1 MMRPARSPV
10 HTVGPTAEIRIL
22 IEARQCLAL
31 PDGSCVG
38 GTMEIREL
46 AVIEASAGQGASA
59 GLLLKATPPRLQRGL
74 LSRQRLLLGTGR
86 FREVPAVLVQ
96 APGGYGKT
104 SLLAQWRRECLGKGS
119 IVLWLTA
126 GPPDDPG
133 RLLRSLVEAFRASA
147 CRPTFGQALLAS
159 PRTDPLEGLT
169 EWLADIAR
177 SALDTVL
184 VVDEAERLPPASL
197 DALAYLVRNL
207 PPNLRILIGM
217 RGEMPAGLDDLVA
230 YGQCVTVAASD
241 LRFDV
246 DETIELVRQRF
257 GPDFDPGT
265 AVRLHEMADGW
276 SLGIQL
282 VLAVMAAERDPWAA
296 AERLLRQKGH
306 LHHRLIGLLLANL
319 DPADL
324 ALLTRV
330 SVLDDFNPA
339 LASVVSG
346 VPDAAE
352 RLRQIASSTPVL
364 VAGEQSDWLRLH
376 ALARDALSERFGGLP
391 AEERAELHLRAAQWL
406 SAKGLVAAAA
416 RHAMA
421 AGRRDWACELAERS
435 LYDSL
440 MARGR
445 LDDVREWFG
454 IIPRAESE
462 ARPRLLLAAAW
473 SFAIG
478 ERHEEAERLV
488 ARVLARDDID
498 DQTRCECALIRAGAA
513 VFADEP
519 DRFAALHDP
528 WAEDPPLND
537 PWLLKIHANRSAF
550 RALLSGEPAL
560 ARLRQQRAPRGDPE
574 AGPGYLDGWSD
585 FIAGLSYLW
594 EGQVL
599 LAERIL
605 RPALLQ
611 ADADL
616 GRRNPFSS
624 MLAAL
629 LAAALWV
636 RGQPREAELALANR
650 LDVLERSGLP
660 EAVLLAFRTLA
671 RIAEDRSEARALE
684 LLEGLEAVGELRA
697 LPRLRIVSLA
707 EQVMLHARRYRAE
720 TCRGLTARID
730 ALVAAEGP
738 ARGDLW
744 RASTEVYCDMAHG
757 YAAVAAR
764 DWKGAREPFERANA
778 AARAAKR
785 QRLHVETLGFRA
797 LVLHN
802 CGENA
807 AGLAQE
813 AVELANVYGLTRVFE
828 AAHPTLGER
837 LVRIAARAPEA
848 SSPLAEPRRASPP
861 AGAPPRQAEVDL
873 VARSTALTPKER
885 EVLELLARNLSNKE
899 IGLTM
904 NIHEDTVKWH
914 VKNLFAKLS
923 AGTRKQVVSRARLM
937 GILTAAAA

>member
-1 MMRPARSPV
+1 
-10 HTVGPTAEIRIL
+10 
-22 IEARQCLAL
+22 
-31 PDGSCVG
+31 
-38 GTMEIREL
+38 MEIREL
-46 AVIEASAGQGASA
+46 AAIGAPPDEGASA

-74 LSRQRLLLGTGR
+74 LSRQGLLLGTGR
-86 FREVPAVLVQ
+86 FREVPAILVQ

-104 SLLAQWRRECLGKGS
+104 SLLAQWRRECLGMGS
-119 IVLWLTA
+119 IVLWLAA
-126 GPPDDPG
+126 GPQDDPG
-133 RLLRSLVEAFRASA
+133 RLLRTLVEAFRAAA
-147 CRPTFGQALLAS
+147 CRPTFGHALLAS

-207 PPNLRILIGM
+207 PPNLRLLIGM

-230 YGQCVTVAASD
+230 YGQCATVGASD

-246 DETIELVRQRF
+246 DETIALVRQRF

-265 AVRLHEMADGW
+265 AVRLHELADGW
-276 SLGIQL
+276 PLGIQL
-282 VLAVMAAERDPWAA
+282 TLAVMAAERDPWGA
-296 AERLLRQKGH
+296 AERLLRRKGQLH
-306 LHHRLIGLLLANL
+306 LRLIGLLLANL
-319 DPADL
+319 DPTDL
-324 ALLTRV
+324 ALLTRI
-330 SVLDDFNPA
+330 SVLEDFNPA
-339 LASVVSG
+339 LASAVGG
-346 VPDAAE
+346 VPAAAE

-364 VAGEQSDWLRLH
+364 VAREQGDWLRLH
-376 ALARDALSERFGGLP
+376 PLARDALTERLRELP
-391 AEERAELHLRAAQWL
+391 ADELAELHLRAAQWL
-406 SAKGLVAAAA
+406 SANGLLAAAA

-462 ARPRLLLAAAW
+462 GRPRLLLAAAW

-478 ERHEEAERLV
+478 ERHEEAEGFV

-528 WAEDPPLND
+528 WAEDPPLAD

-550 RALLSGEPAL
+550 RALLGGEPAL
-560 ARLRQQRAPRGDPE
+560 ARLRQQRAPRGDPA
-574 AGPGYLDGWSD
+574 AGPGGYLDGWSD

-616 GRRNPFSS
+616 GRRDPFSS

-660 EAVLLAFRTLA
+660 EAILLAFRTLA

-684 LLEGLEAVGELRA
+684 LLEGLDAVGELRG

-707 EQVMLHARRYRAE
+707 EQVMLHARRYRPD
-720 TCRGLTARID
+720 TCRGLIARID
-730 ALVAAEGP
+730 GIFAAEG
-738 ARGDLW
+738 AAHGDLW
-744 RASTEVYCDMAHG
+744 RAGSEVYRDMANG

-764 DWKGAREPFERANA
+764 DWKGARAPFERANA

-785 QRLHVETLGFRA
+785 QRLYVETLGFRA
-797 LVLHN
+797 LVTHN
-802 CGENA
+802 CGEDA
-807 AGLAQE
+807 AGLARE

-828 AAHPTLGER
+828 AAHPALGER
-837 LVRIAARAPEA
+837 LFRIAARDAEA
-848 SSPLAEPRRASPP
+848 GSSPVEPRRASPP
-861 AGAPPRQAEVDL
+861 SGAPPRQAEVDL

-937 GILTAAAA
+937 GILAPAA